1 MRLPIF
7 LSICNTSKRFLIS
20 IYGFTHFFFFA
31 DKNNSSTYDAAV
43 INVVNRSLILD
54 DSLDTRPIDSTEL
67 YNDNDN
73 SMLTVDYSSV
83 RIMPAIERIRQHTI
97 PSYQVTHVYP
107 NSVSLKQTRFPA
119 APSGMRLFQE
129 WCKIR

>member
-1 MRLPIF
+1 M
-7 LSICNTSKRFLIS
+7 
-20 IYGFTHFFFFA
+20 
-31 DKNNSSTYDAAV
+31 
-43 INVVNRSLILD
+43 NRSLILD
-54 DSLDTRPIDSTEL
+54 DSLDTRPIVSTEL

-129 WCKIR
+129 WCKIRQPIYILRVDNNIY

>member
-1 MRLPIF
+1 MYRFTLTT
-7 LSICNTSKRFLIS
+7 TS
-20 IYGFTHFFFFA
+20 FFA
-31 DKNNSSTYDAAV
+31 DNNNTSTHDAAV
-43 INVVNRSLILD
+43 INVANRSLISD
-54 DSLDTRPIDSTEL
+54 DSPDTGPIVSTEL

-83 RIMPAIERIRQHTI
+83 RMLPATERIRHYTI

-107 NSVSLKQTRFPA
+107 NRVSFKQTRFPA
-119 APSGMRLFQE
+119 APLGMRLFQE